1 MPAPAPAAPQRA
13 ESAAGVR
20 GADVA
25 SGTQPIYES
34 DPDLWSRRIVD
45 LRRTGRTAQA
55 DTELRRLR
63 ARYPAFKL
71 PAEALPP
78 QQ

>member
-1 MPAPAPAAPQRA
+1 MPAPAPQRA

-25 SGTQPIYES
+25 SSTQPIYES

-63 ARYPAFKL
+63 ARYPSFKL